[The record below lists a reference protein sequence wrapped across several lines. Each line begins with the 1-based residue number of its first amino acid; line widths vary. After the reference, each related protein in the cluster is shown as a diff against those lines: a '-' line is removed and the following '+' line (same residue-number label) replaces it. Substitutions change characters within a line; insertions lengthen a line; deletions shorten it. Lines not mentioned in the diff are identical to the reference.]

1 MATQGDPRERLT
13 SLLEG
18 KTLHEHEGEILRAAL
33 AATRTDKG
41 SSFAQAAR
49 LLGLSSPQS
58 VVLLLN
64 KHPDI
69 RAEFPAKAR
78 I

>member
-33 AATRTDKG
+33 AASDEAKG
-41 SSFAQAAR
+41 SRFAQAAK
-49 LLGLSSPQS
+49 LLGLNSAQS

-64 KHPDI
+64 KHPDV
-69 RAEFPAKAR
+69 RAQFPARAR